1 MRPRRILG
9 PLLVLIVVLLACATL
24 LSFFTTPDLLAASD
38 DPRTAE
44 EAIRRAVCAPD
55 AQPIEFNERTTRR
68 LEDGVQLTYDSR
80 CVSSSGKVSPRFA
93 GHVTVQRLARVTIG
107 PEDDPIWGSY
117 YWHAVALPPARS
129 EDALLPGPAHH
140 GDLVGYGAGGGG
152 GGSVGNYAA
161 VRGRVLAPERVAA
174 VEAVFDNG
182 RAVREPT
189 DRDVFVI
196 IEPGANE
203 LRELRVLGSDG
214 RVVQTIRVPGGQ

>member
-9 PLLVLIVVLLACATL
+9 PLLVLLVPLLACATL
-24 LSFFTTPDLLAASD
+24 LSFFTTPNLVAAND
-38 DPRTAE
+38 DPQTAE
-44 EAIRRAVCAPD
+44 EAIRREVCAPG

-68 LEDGVQLTYDSR
+68 FEDGVQLTYDTR
-80 CVSSSGKVSPRFA
+80 CVSSSGKLTPRFA
-93 GHVTVQRLARVTIG
+93 GYVTVRRLPRMVIG

-117 YWHAVALPPARS
+117 DWHAVALPPARS

-152 GGSVGNYAA
+152 GMAVGNYAA
-161 VRGRVLAPERVAA
+161 VRGRVLVPERVAA

-214 RVVQTIRVPGGQ
+214 RVVQTLRVPSGQ